1 MAKFSNAE
9 YADILYIYGLC
20 DRNSGGFQISVSA
33 NTYRRVSES
42 GKVQGYFWQ
51 ITDIHYDPQVTL
63 HGDYKKAGVADWWIL
78 ELQFSA
84 KHIESPATNF
94 TGSKS
99 KTRGLVHF
107 LYEQLIVL
115 QLGQFAMKAEET
127 PHSYELKPLSSILIG
142 QGLQSLTKISWVE
155 LAGSGENEKMNNI
168 LNNL

>member
-1 MAKFSNAE
+1 MRKWWFSFV
-9 YADILYIYGLC
+9 GLFLTVVARRDDF
-20 DRNSGGFQISVSA
+20 DRI
-33 NTYRRVSES
+33 
-42 GKVQGYFWQ
+42 GYFWQ

-84 KHIESPATNF
+84 KHIEIPATNF

-115 QLGQFAMKAEET
+115 QLGQFAKDVYQVKAEET

-155 LAGSGENEKMNNI
+155 LAGSGENEWKNI
-168 LNNL
+168 YLKKNTQ